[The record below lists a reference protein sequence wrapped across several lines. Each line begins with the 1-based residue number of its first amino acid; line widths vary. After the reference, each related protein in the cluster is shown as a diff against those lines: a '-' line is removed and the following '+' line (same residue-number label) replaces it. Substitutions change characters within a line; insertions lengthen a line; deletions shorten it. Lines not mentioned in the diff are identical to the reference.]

1 MKILLTGANGF
12 VGSHLTHVLVEEGAE
27 VHAVVRPGAD
37 LSRVAELKS
46 SVRLL
51 QADLLDKDSVASMFS
66 GAKYDCCVHTA
77 WYAEPGKYLHSDR
90 NVDWVGASVH
100 LAWILAKNGCKR
112 MVGLGTCF
120 EYDLAQGI
128 LSEASPLK
136 PASLYA
142 ASKLAA
148 GRGIESMAS
157 ALDMSFAW
165 ARLFYLYGPGEDP
178 RRLVP
183 SVITSLLE
191 GREAKT
197 TRGEQIRDYLHVRDV
212 ARALWEIVQ
221 SDLQGPVNI
230 GSGQKHSV
238 AEIVTEIAGS
248 IGREDLLKRG
258 ALPYREGDPE
268 VVLADNRRLL
278 NETSWWPQ
286 YSLREGI
293 RDTVEWWRRRK

>member
-12 VGSHLTHVLVEEGAE
+12 VGSHLARVLVEEGTE

-37 LSRVAELKS
+37 LSRIGKLKS
-46 SVRLL
+46 SLHL
-51 QADLLDKDSVASMFS
+51 IEADLLDKDSVASMLS
-66 GAKYDCCVHTA
+66 GTEYDCCVHAA
-77 WYAEPGKYLHSDR
+77 WYAEPGKYLHSNR

-100 LAWILAKNGCKR
+100 LAWILAKSGCKR

-120 EYDLAQGI
+120 EYDLTQGG
-128 LSEASPLK
+128 LSENSPLK

-148 GRGIESMAS
+148 GRGIESLAN

-230 GSGQKHSV
+230 GSGQRHSV
-238 AEIVTEIAGS
+238 AEIVAEIAGS

-293 RDTVEWWRRRK
+293 RDTVEWWRGRK

>member
-1 MKILLTGANGF
+1 MKILLTGAHGF
-12 VGSHLTHVLVEEGAE
+12 VGSHLARILLEEGAK
-27 VHAVVRPGAD
+27 VYAVVRPGAD
-37 LSRVAELKS
+37 LSRIAELKS
-46 SVRLL
+46 SVHLIR
-51 QADLLDKDSVASMFS
+51 ADLLEKDSVASS
-66 GAKYDCCVHTA
+66 ISAAKYDSCIHTA

-100 LAWILAKNGCKR
+100 LAWMLATNGCKR

-120 EYDLAQGI
+120 EYDLTQGI

-148 GRGIESMAS
+148 GRGIESMAN

-197 TRGEQIRDYLHVRDV
+197 TFGEQVRDYLHVSDV
-212 ARALWEIVQ
+212 ARALYEIVQ

-230 GSGQKHSV
+230 GSGETHSV
-238 AEIVTEIAGS
+238 AEIVTEIAG
-248 IGREDLLKRG
+248 IVGREDLLKRG

-278 NETSWWPQ
+278 RATNWRPR
-286 YSLREGI
+286 YGLREGI
-293 RDTVEWWRRRK
+293 RDTVEWWRGQK

>member
-12 VGSHLTHVLVEEGAE
+12 VGSHLAHVLVEEGAE
-27 VHAVVRPGAD
+27 VHAAVRPGAD
-37 LSRVAELKS
+37 LSRIAELKS

-51 QADLLDKDSVASMFS
+51 QADLLDPDSVASMLLETE
-66 GAKYDCCVHTA
+66 YDCCVHTA
-77 WYAEPGKYLHSDR
+77 WYAEPGKYLHSSR

-100 LAWILAKNGCKR
+100 LAWILAKSGCKR

-120 EYDLAQGI
+120 EYDLTQGI
-128 LSEASPLK
+128 LSETSSLK

-148 GRGIESMAS
+148 GRGIEAVAN

-238 AEIVTEIAGS
+238 AEIVTEIAG
-248 IGREDLLKRG
+248 IVGREDLLKRG

-268 VVLADNRRLL
+268 VVLADNRRIL

-286 YSLREGI
+286 YSPREGI
-293 RDTVEWWRRRK
+293 RDTVEWWKGQK